1 MVTHDVADSEQGVT
15 KLVSGIIDDA
25 QELFKTQLELFKLEI
40 KSDVT
45 KTKDAAIMLF
55 AGMLVALVGGVLL
68 CTMLVYLLHESI
80 FHGQT
85 PLWVSYLIV
94 GGIMA
99 AIGAVTSFAG
109 IKKFES
115 FNPLPDKSVEA
126 LKENLQWTN
135 NSKS

>member
-45 KTKDAAIMLF
+45 KTKDAAIMLI

-68 CTMLVYLLHESI
+68 CTMLVYLLHELVNL
-80 FHGQT
+80 

-99 AIGAVTSFAG
+99 AIGAATSFAG

-115 FNPLPDKSVEA
+115 FNPLPEKSVEA